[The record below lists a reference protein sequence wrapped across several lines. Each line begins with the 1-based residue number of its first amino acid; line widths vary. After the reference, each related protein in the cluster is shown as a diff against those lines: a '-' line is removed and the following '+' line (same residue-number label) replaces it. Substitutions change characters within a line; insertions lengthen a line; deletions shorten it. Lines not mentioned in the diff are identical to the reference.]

1 MEIDKLKDSFV
12 NLKMF
17 IYQNQLK
24 WCVCLRVINVLR
36 AEESESESESEAKAR
51 LLFLARKTRTKVKV
65 SFETSKYLIFE

>member
-36 AEESESESESEAKAR
+36 AEESESESEAKAQ
-51 LLFLARKTRTKVKV
+51 LLFLARKTRAKVKV

>member
-36 AEESESESESEAKAR
+36 AEESESESEAKAR